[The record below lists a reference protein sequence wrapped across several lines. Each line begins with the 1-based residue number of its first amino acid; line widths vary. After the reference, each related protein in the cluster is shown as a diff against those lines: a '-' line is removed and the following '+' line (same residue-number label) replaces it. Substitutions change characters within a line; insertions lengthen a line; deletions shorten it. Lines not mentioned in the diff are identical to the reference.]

1 MRLRSHTLALIL
13 IAVLGSV
20 LTSSCDRRATSAQ
33 PTAMSVAQAQATE
46 QPAAQTPRG
55 FHMIA
60 VGDVMTDRNVWGA
73 IQSNGAHSILAK
85 VRGELAQADVRFAN
99 LECPLSTVGPHD
111 PSNCSFRADPRS
123 IEVLRDGKLDV
134 VSLANNHFLNAG
146 REAAVQT
153 LSLLEKNSIAYTG
166 AQRDRTKGS
175 DPAFLTVNGLKLG
188 FMAYTDLTF
197 EHGSYSK
204 VDPSRQQFVAQ
215 VQAAKAQ
222 CDLLFVSFHWGE
234 EYQTLPSVRQRK
246 LGHLAIDSGAD
257 VVLGHHPHV
266 LEGVEDYH
274 GHPILFSM
282 GNFVFDQRE
291 GERMESAI
299 FHLYYAEGQPWR
311 VEATPIWIPRSRMG
325 PIYPEL
331 ERRMKII
338 NRLVKI
344 SLPLS
349 TKLTVEGEKGET
361 HAAVTLQMPSATPTA
376 PPEPKQPSQLKSK
389 P

>member
-1 MRLRSHTLALIL
+1 MRPRSHALALII

-20 LTSSCDRRATSAQ
+20 LTSSCDRRAASAQ
-33 PTAMSVAQAQATE
+33 PAAAPAPQQVQ
-46 QPAAQTPRG
+46 QPVQQPSAESQTPRA
-55 FHMIA
+55 FQMIA

-73 IQSNGAHSILAK
+73 IQANGAHSILAK
-85 VRGELAQADVRFAN
+85 VKDELLQADVRFAN

-123 IEVLRDGKLDV
+123 IEVLRDGKLNI

-146 REAAVQT
+146 REAALQT
-153 LSLLEKNSIAYTG
+153 MSLLDKSHIAYAG
-166 AQRDRTKGS
+166 AQSDRTKSS
-175 DPAFLTVNGLKLG
+175 DPTFLTVNGLKLG

-204 VDPSRQQFVAQ
+204 VDPSRQLFVAQ
-215 VQAAKAQ
+215 VKAARAQ
-222 CDLLFVSFHWGE
+222 CDVLFVSFHWGE

-257 VVLGHHPHV
+257 CVIGHHPHV

-299 FHLYYAEGQPWR
+299 FHLYYTEGQPWR

-325 PIYPEL
+325 PIYPERDRS
-331 ERRMKII
+331 EKIMA
-338 NRLVKI
+338 RLVKI

-349 TKLTVEGEKGET
+349 TKLAVEGEKGQRR
-361 HAAVTLQMPSATPTA
+361 AAITLQAPAATPTPVA
-376 PPEPKQPSQLKSK
+376 SAAVQPPK
-389 P
+389 